1 MTLRLTL
8 ITAIQDAA
16 DELERRGVDLS
27 YAWKRRDPREPERR
41 AKEAAEDALM
51 LWVRRRFRRQAK
63 RIKERLELEHPER
76 K

>member
-1 MTLRLTL
+1 MTVRLTL
-8 ITAIQDAA
+8 ITALQDAA
-16 DELERRGVDLS
+16 DELERRGVDIS

-51 LWVRRRFRRQAK
+51 LWVRRRFRRQQK
-63 RIKERLELEHPER
+63 RIREKLEWEHPER